1 MTDLNELYEGV
12 LGGNL
17 EKSVE
22 VTQSAIDENISAKKI
37 MEFMVKAMDEIGD
50 RFEKNIV
57 FVPNLLMAARAM
69 KGCLELIRPL
79 LIDSGAESKGK
90 VAIATVKGDLHDI
103 GKNIVASML
112 EGSGFEILNL
122 GVDIGAEKFVECV
135 KNEKPDIIALSALL
149 TTTMPNMKT
158 IINALEEEGIRDQVK
173 VMVGGPA
180 VTQEFTDSI
189 GADGWSTNGNAAV
202 RLAKELVA

>member
-1 MTDLNELYEGV
+1 MADLNELFEAI
-12 LGGNL
+12 LIGNL
-17 EKSVE
+17 EKSVS
-22 VTQSAIDENISAKKI
+22 VTEQAINEKIGAKDI
-37 MEFMVKAMDEIGD
+37 MEYMVKAMDEIGD

-79 LIDSGAESKGK
+79 LADSGAEAKGK
-90 VAIATVKGDLHDI
+90 VAIATVQGDLHDI

-122 GVDIGAEKFVECV
+122 GVNIGADKFVEVV

-158 IINALEEEGIRDQVK
+158 IIDALEAAGLRDQVK
-173 VMVGGPA
+173 IMIGGPA

-189 GADGWSTNGNAAV
+189 GADGWSDNGNAAV
-202 RLAKELVA
+202 RLAKQLVA